1 MTQAQEWIEIERGA
15 YKTQTKCKDVEIDV
29 IVAPDTIME
38 NHPGNWVFGYAIG
51 DQLIKHSKRNYPS
64 HWSLPI
70 KRLRTAKKVALRK
83 TQYLQILKCEECGKP
98 MTERASGASCWVCLG
113 VLCANDCAANH
124 TYEA

>member
-1 MTQAQEWIEIERGA
+1 MTQAQEWVEIERGA

-29 IVAPDTIME
+29 IVAPDTIMK

-70 KRLRTAKKVALRK
+70 KRLRTAKKLALRQ
-83 TQYLQILKCEECGKP
+83 TQYLQILKCEEP
-98 MTERASGASCWVCLG
+98 MTEWASGASCWVCLG

-124 TYEA
+124 TCED

>member
-1 MTQAQEWIEIERGA
+1 MTQEWIEIEHGA
-15 YKTQTKCKDVEIDV
+15 YQTQTKCKDVEIDV
-29 IVAPDTIME
+29 IVAPDTIMK

-51 DQLIKHSKRNYPS
+51 DQLIKHSKRHYPS

-70 KRLRTAKKVALRK
+70 KRLRTAKKVALRQ

-98 MTERASGASCWVCLG
+98 MTERASGAGCWICLG

-124 TYEA
+124 TCEA